1 MTVSNVPVGNEPVSA
16 LPYSPAYS
24 EQDVKATLDS
34 CRLTYVYEPD
44 WTRLRRRVS
53 QILSGGM
60 LVAWFQG
67 AAGVGASVAG
77 RTIICD
83 PSNRWARENVNRFLR
98 QVPIESPLPLVT
110 TSAQAHWHEGQVRTS
125 PQRVTVVSEWRNQLV
140 GAIDRAG
147 CVQLQEITE
156 SDDRRLF
163 ELIGEHRSRTGVP
176 ALIAVPF
183 CASSQAVVCSPL
195 DAIGTMFSS
204 PVDVLVIE
212 RFALAKD
219 YWLLGAHG

>member
-1 MTVSNVPVGNEPVSA
+1 MPAGHEPVSV
-16 LPYSPAYS
+16 LTPGPVYS

-44 WTRLRRRVS
+44 WTRLRHRVS
-53 QILSGGM
+53 QILSAGR

-67 AAGVGASVAG
+67 DAGSALDAVGG
-77 RTIICD
+77 RVIISD

-98 QVPIESPLPLVT
+98 QVPIEAPIPLVT
-110 TSAQAHWHEGQVRTS
+110 TADLGQWHDGQVRVT
-125 PQRVTVVSEWRNQLV
+125 PQNVGVAGAWRNQV
-140 GAIDRAG
+140 IGALDRSG

-156 SDDRRLF
+156 SGDRQLV
-163 ELIGEHRSRTGVP
+163 ELVRGHSARTGVP

-183 CASSQAVVCSPL
+183 SGPSEPVVCSPRE
-195 DAIGTMFSS
+195 AIRTMFSS

-212 RFALAKD
+212 RFAVAKD
-219 YWLLGAHG
+219 HWLLGMHV